1 MFAYSYLL
9 QLLGCSYLT
18 TTTITSTTT
27 TTITTTTTSITTTT
41 ITTTTTTTT
50 ITIIIIIITRY
61 CSLNITRIKRL
72 CNFCNKNEVE
82 DEFHLLFSCEI
93 YTSFRHA
100 LFQKLRSIIS
110 NLNVDNK
117 EEFTKQ
123 IFCTTDNKAIFYI
136 SNYICKCISKRKS
149 LPLH

>member
-41 ITTTTTTTT
+41 ITTTTTTIT
-50 ITIIIIIITRY
+50 IIIIIIITRY
-61 CSLNITRIKRL
+61 CSLNIPRIKRL

-82 DEFHLLFSCEI
+82 DEFHLHFSCEI
-93 YTSFRHA
+93 YTSLDMHF
-100 LFQKLRSIIS
+100 F
-110 NLNVDNK
+110 
-117 EEFTKQ
+117 
-123 IFCTTDNKAIFYI
+123 
-136 SNYICKCISKRKS
+136 KS
-149 LPLH
+149 